1 MSEQCLSHNTVK
13 TRKQYRCVL
22 CGLRIRKGCKAIID
36 AGIYDGEFYSHRCH
50 AVCYD
55 AWLRTN
61 DDGEFMDESEFRR
74 DVLGLPLIGRENRC
88 AN

>member
-1 MSEQCLSHNTVK
+1 MTDQCLSHGTVK

-22 CGLRIRKGCKAIID
+22 CGLRIRKGAKAIID

-55 AWLRTN
+55 AWQRTN
-61 DDGEFMDESEFRR
+61 DEGEFMDESEFRHN
-74 DVLGLPLIGRENRC
+74 VLGLPLLRTKGR
-88 AN
+88 